1 MSREN
6 EQKYQRNNPQIDLPP
21 GEQIEGRNPLHEAL
35 RAGRKVKQLFIL
47 NRADKAPGTDPLG
60 KLARQS
66 RDSGARVFYVDR
78 AQLDSIAI
86 SNAHQGVIAIVEEYK
101 YADLDAV
108 LQAEK
113 KAGTSPFLIFLD
125 NLQDAHNLGAIL
137 RIADGAG
144 VSAVVIPKHRSVSLS
159 AVVAKTSAGAIEYV
173 PVCQV
178 GNLTQTVLRL
188 KDEGFWIYG
197 TTDAARDKYYD
208 VDWQG
213 KVALIIGSEGK
224 GIGEKLLNHCDFQ
237 IAIPQRGKINSLNA
251 SVACGIITFEAMR
264 QRGF

>member
-6 EQKYQRNNPQIDLPP
+6 ERKYQRNKSKIELPP

-35 RAGRKVKQLFIL
+35 RAGRKVRQLFIL
-47 NRADKAPGTDPLG
+47 NRANKASKNDPLS
-60 KLARQS
+60 KLAQQS
-66 RDSGARVFYVDR
+66 EDGGARVSYVDR
-78 AQLDSIAI
+78 ATLDSIAI
-86 SNAHQGVIAIVEEYK
+86 STAHQGVIAIVEEYQ

-108 LQAEK
+108 LRAEK
-113 KAGTSPFLIFLD
+113 EAGTSPFLILLD

-144 VSAVVIPKHRSVSLS
+144 ASAVVIPKHRSVSLN

-178 GNLTQTVLRL
+178 GNLTQTVLRM

-197 TTDAARDKYYD
+197 TSDAATEKYYD
-208 VDWQG
+208 VDWRG

-237 IAIPQRGKINSLNA
+237 ITIPQRGEINSLNA